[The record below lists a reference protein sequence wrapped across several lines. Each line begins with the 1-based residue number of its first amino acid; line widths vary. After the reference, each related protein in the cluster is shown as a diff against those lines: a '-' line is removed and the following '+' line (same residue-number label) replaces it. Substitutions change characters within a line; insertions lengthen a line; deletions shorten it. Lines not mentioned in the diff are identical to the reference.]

1 MNTLHRAPRP
11 ATSLVPVH
19 DPADPAPR
27 RMTAQWTVGWRGA
40 VARGGPAVLLLVALI
55 ALWQLLIVI
64 TRTPDYVMP
73 APLAIAAAFGD
84 VGDVLTSNALVT
96 LQEAALG
103 FLLSAVAG
111 YLLALAIYYSRTLE
125 RTLYPL
131 VIISQTI
138 PIVAIAPV
146 LTTWFGFSALTPKVV
161 VAALISFFSV
171 VVAVVDGL
179 RAVDPELLDVM
190 STFGRSQWRLYRIVL
205 LPASLPGFF
214 TGAKLA
220 ATFSVSG
227 AIFGEYVGAAA
238 GLGQFMQA
246 QRYDQDLAAMF
257 AAVVVLAMMGVTFF
271 GLVSLAER
279 LCLPWMY
286 RQQGIGAY

>member
-1 MNTLHRAPRP
+1 MRW
-11 ATSLVPVH
+11 S
-19 DPADPAPR
+19 
-27 RMTAQWTVGWRGA
+27 
-40 VARGGPAVLLLVALI
+40 
-55 ALWQLLIVI
+55 
-64 TRTPDYVMP
+64 
-73 APLAIAAAFGD
+73 
-84 VGDVLTSNALVT
+84 T

-103 FLLSAVAG
+103 FC
-111 YLLALAIYYSRTLE
+111 SRRWPGICSRWRSTIPARLE

-138 PIVAIAPV
+138 PIVAIAPI

-179 RAVDPELLDVM
+179 RAVDPDLLDVM
-190 STFGRSQWRLYRIVL
+190 STFGRSQVRLYRIVL

-257 AAVVVLAMMGVTFF
+257 AAVVVLAMMGVVFF
-271 GLVSLAER
+271 SLVSLAER
-279 LCLPWMY
+279 LSLPWVY
-286 RQQGIGAY
+286 RRGA